1 MKQMFPVLAAV
12 FLLLAGSSPAG
23 AAASTVVTG
32 LRYSSSE
39 GHTRL
44 VIESRSPAPFSH
56 ETLDNPPRIV
66 IDITGSPAPGLEPL
80 IINDGIV
87 SRVRI
92 GYYSGKARFVLDAVG
107 FKDYRVFEVPAE
119 GDLPHRYVVD
129 VFGGPPPKAPAPVP
143 DLPVQRSPTVKA
155 PPPRSG
161 PYIVVVDAGHG
172 GQDPGARGFSL
183 NEKDVCLDV
192 ARGVAAELNSR
203 PGFKAYLTRDS
214 DVFIPLRGRSRIAE
228 QKNADVFVS
237 IHANA
242 SKSSTAHGTEVY
254 FLSLSGATDEASR
267 ELAQLENSADLMGG
281 VAPEAD
287 DDVSGILFDMQ
298 QTDMLARGSLLAE
311 SVVNALRTYS
321 VLKTRGVKQA
331 GFVVLKSPRIPSI
344 LVETA
349 FITNPAENKRLASES
364 FRNAFSKRVADGIVR
379 YFEASSVAELR

>member
-1 MKQMFPVLAAV
+1 MRHAFRWIVPMV
-12 FLLLAGSSPAG
+12 LLALSAATAG
-23 AAASTVVTG
+23 AAPVVTG

-44 VIESRSPAPFSH
+44 VLEATSPAPFEH
-56 ETLDNPPRIV
+56 RTLENPARIV
-66 IDITGSPAPGLEPL
+66 LDIEAGLGPDVEPAAID
-80 IINDGIV
+80 DGIV

-92 GYYSGKARFVLDAVG
+92 GDYNGKARFVLDVSAMR
-107 FKDYRVFEVPAE
+107 DYRIFEVPAE
-119 GDLPHRYVVD
+119 GGLPHRYVVD
-129 VFGGPPPKAPAPVP
+129 VFGGPPPAKPAPVP
-143 DLPVQRSPTVKA
+143 DVIPERAPVVKA

-161 PYIVVVDAGHG
+161 PFIIVVDAGHG

-183 NEKDVCLDV
+183 REKDVCLEV
-192 ARGVAAELNSR
+192 AKGIVADLNRR
-203 PGFKAYLTRDS
+203 PGYKAYLTRS
-214 DVFIPLRGRSRIAE
+214 DDTFIPLRGRTRIAE
-228 QKNADVFVS
+228 KKDADAFVS

-242 SKSSTAHGTEVY
+242 SRSSSAHGTEVY

-298 QTDMLARGSLLAE
+298 QTDVLARGSLLAE
-311 SVVNALRTYS
+311 SVVNALRGYN
-321 VLKTRGVKQA
+321 VLTTRGVKQA

-349 FITNPAENKRLASES
+349 FITNPSENKRLKSGS
-364 FRNAFSKRVADGIVR
+364 FRTTFSRRVADGIVR
-379 YFEASSVAELR
+379 YFESISVAELR